1 MERREAGAESNRSPF
16 YLRHQVRMIQKY
28 SQKLIRITYYLWD
41 RHEQTERPRYKL
53 SGKQDALL

>member
-1 MERREAGAESNRSPF
+1 
-16 YLRHQVRMIQKY
+16 LRHQVRMIQKY
-28 SQKLIRITYYLWD
+28 SQKLIRITCYLWD